1 MLATL
6 GGLGVTRVVVD
17 ARSGSGFVDDRAK
30 VPGGARTAVITDEAA
45 AGCEIVIGFVAVELD
60 RFALGT
66 AGLAGED
73 CSVGLLDTARAGD

>member
-45 AGCEIVIGFVAVELD
+45 AGCEIVIGFVAVELW
-60 RFALGT
+60 RAK
-66 AGLAGED
+66 
-73 CSVGLLDTARAGD
+73 TARSACSTPLALETE